1 MKISCKNTAFPR
13 LLQAIPHKFS
23 LYYRLFNE
31 KVHVFPSN
39 IDYFVNQ
46 SITLRKKQTASLIS
60 PFHPLKNRPFR
71 EAVHIRR
78 LFISLAAAVA
88 LPIAAPAAS
97 LLAQPLP
104 SLQGEGSGVGS
115 VSSPADTLR
124 LSLDDCIALARRQS
138 IDAAIALADLRSA
151 YWQWRSYRADL
162 LPEVSLSGTAP
173 SWNKRYSSYQQAD
186 GSLSFVRNDY
196 LGLDGALNIT
206 QKLWPTG
213 GTLSVE
219 SSLDYLHQS
228 GSGGSQNQFMSLPVA
243 VTLSQPLFAV
253 NHLKWNR
260 RIEPLRYREAQ
271 ARFLTET
278 EQVAMQAISLYFS
291 LLLAGEQV
299 NIARQNLQT
308 AEKLYEVAQAKRRM
322 GTISENDVLQLC
334 LDVLTARSAL
344 TTAEST
350 RQAAQ
355 FALCSFLDIEAPIA
369 ATVPE
374 VSPSGS
380 AEATVPEASA
390 SGLRLSYTDVLA
402 HALANN
408 AHATTMRRRQLE
420 ADYAVASAR
429 ANRQSINLYAQVGY
443 TGTADNLNSAYRNL
457 LSNQI
462 VQVGITVPLLDWGK
476 RKGQRRLAESNR
488 DIVQGQLRQQSQ
500 DFRQDIFILTEQ
512 FNNQAE
518 QLRIAIEADTI
529 ARRRYH
535 TNVET
540 FKIGSISTLELSD
553 AQKAKDQARQN
564 RIQQLFNYWYYYYQ
578 LRSIAL
584 WDFERDCDITADI
597 EKLVRQ

>member
-1 MKISCKNTAFPR
+1 MNKVFAFF
-13 LLQAIPHKFS
+13 LTWL
-23 LYYRLFNE
+23 
-31 KVHVFPSN
+31 
-39 IDYFVNQ
+39 
-46 SITLRKKQTASLIS
+46 
-60 PFHPLKNRPFR
+60 PL
-71 EAVHIRR
+71 AV
-78 LFISLAAAVA
+78 
-88 LPIAAPAAS
+88 
-97 LLAQPLP
+97 LAQT
-104 SLQGEGSGVGS
+104 
-115 VSSPADTLR
+115 DTLR
-124 LSLDDCIALARRQS
+124 LSLDDCIAMARRQS
-138 IDAAIALADLRSA
+138 IDAAVALGELRSA

-196 LGLDGALNIT
+196 LGLDGAVNIT

-228 GSGGSQNQFMSLPVA
+228 GSGGSGNQFMSLPVA
-243 VTLSQPLFAV
+243 VTLSQPLFSV

-278 EQVAMQAISLYFS
+278 EQVAMQAISLYFG

-322 GTISENDVLQLC
+322 GTISENDVLQLR

-344 TTAEST
+344 TNSESNRQT
-350 RQAAQ
+350 RQ
-355 FALCSFLDIEAPIA
+355 FALRSFLDVEADIEPV
-369 ATVPE
+369 VPE
-374 VSPSGS
+374 G
-380 AEATVPEASA
+380 VPQV
-390 SGLRLSYTDVLA
+390 RLDYDNVLN
-402 HALANN
+402 HALQNN
-408 AHATTMRRRQLE
+408 ALATTMRRRQME

-429 ANRQSINLYAQVGY
+429 ANRQSINLYAQLGY
-443 TGTADNLNSAYRNL
+443 TGTGDNMNSAYRNL
-457 LSNQI
+457 LSNE
-462 VQVGITVPLLDWGK
+462 VVSVGITVPLLDWGK
-476 RKGQRRLAESNR
+476 RKGQRRMAESNR

-518 QLRIAIEADTI
+518 QLRIACEADTI

-553 AQKAKDQARQN
+553 AQKAKDQARIG

-584 WDFERDCDITADI
+584 WDFERGCELTADVERLI
-597 EKLVRQ
+597 EH

>member
-1 MKISCKNTAFPR
+1 MNKVFAFF
-13 LLQAIPHKFS
+13 LAWL
-23 LYYRLFNE
+23 
-31 KVHVFPSN
+31 
-39 IDYFVNQ
+39 
-46 SITLRKKQTASLIS
+46 
-60 PFHPLKNRPFR
+60 PL
-71 EAVHIRR
+71 AV
-78 LFISLAAAVA
+78 
-88 LPIAAPAAS
+88 
-97 LLAQPLP
+97 LAQT
-104 SLQGEGSGVGS
+104 
-115 VSSPADTLR
+115 DTLR
-124 LSLDDCIALARRQS
+124 LSLDDCIAMARRQS
-138 IDAAIALADLRSA
+138 IDAAVALGELRSA
-151 YWQWRSYRADL
+151 YWQWRSYKADL

-196 LGLDGALNIT
+196 LGLDGAVNIT

-243 VTLSQPLFAV
+243 ITLQQPLFSV

-278 EQVAMQAISLYFS
+278 EQVAMQAISLYFG

-322 GTISENDVLQLC
+322 GTISENDVLQLR

-344 TTAEST
+344 TNSESN
-350 RQAAQ
+350 RQARQ
-355 FALCSFLDIEAPIA
+355 FALRSFLDVEADIEPV
-369 ATVPE
+369 VPE
-374 VSPSGS
+374 N
-380 AEATVPEASA
+380 VPQV
-390 SGLRLSYTDVLA
+390 RLDYDNVLN
-402 HALANN
+402 HALQNN
-408 AHATTMRRRQLE
+408 ALATTMRRRQME

-429 ANRQSINLYAQVGY
+429 ANRQSINLYAQLGY
-443 TGTADNLNSAYRNL
+443 TGSADNLNAAYRNL
-457 LSNQI
+457 LSNE
-462 VQVGITVPLLDWGK
+462 VVSVGITVPLLDWGK
-476 RKGQRRLAESNR
+476 RKGQRRMAESNR
-488 DIVQGQLRQQSQ
+488 EIVQGQLRQQSQ

-518 QLRIAIEADTI
+518 QLRIACEADTI

-584 WDFERDCDITADI
+584 WDFERGCELSEDF
-597 EKLVRQ
+597 EKIIK

>member
-1 MKISCKNTAFPR
+1 MHVANFAMYIPNFAIKNSKGENRFMKR
-13 LLQAIPHKFS
+13 HYLLFLALLP
-23 LYYRLFNE
+23 
-31 KVHVFPSN
+31 
-39 IDYFVNQ
+39 
-46 SITLRKKQTASLIS
+46 LIGWA
-60 PFHPLKNRPFR
+60 H
-71 EAVHIRR
+71 E
-78 LFISLAAAVA
+78 
-88 LPIAAPAAS
+88 
-97 LLAQPLP
+97 
-104 SLQGEGSGVGS
+104 
-115 VSSPADTLR
+115 DTLR
-124 LSLDDCIALARRQS
+124 LTLDDCIMMARRQS
-138 IDAAIALADLRSA
+138 IDAAVALGELRSA

-196 LGLDGALNIT
+196 LGLDGAVNIT

-228 GSGGSQNQFMSLPVA
+228 GSGGSGNQFMSLPVA
-243 VTLSQPLFAV
+243 VTLSQPLFSV

-278 EQVAMQAISLYFS
+278 EQVAMQAISLYFG

-322 GTISENDVLQLC
+322 GTISENDVLQLR

-344 TTAEST
+344 TNSEST
-350 RQAAQ
+350 RQARQ
-355 FALCSFLDIEAPIA
+355 FALRSFLDVEADIEPV
-369 ATVPE
+369 VPE
-374 VSPSGS
+374 D
-380 AEATVPEASA
+380 VPQV
-390 SGLRLSYTDVLA
+390 RLDYDNVLA
-402 HALANN
+402 HALQNN
-408 AHATTMRRRQLE
+408 ALATTMRRRQME

-429 ANRQSINLYAQVGY
+429 ANRQSINLYAQLGY
-443 TGTADNLNSAYRNL
+443 TGTGENMSNAYRHL
-457 LSNQI
+457 LSNE
-462 VQVGITVPLLDWGK
+462 VVSVGITVPLLDWGK

-488 DIVQGQLRQQSQ
+488 DIIQGQLRQQAQ

-518 QLRIAIEADTI
+518 QLRIACEADTI

-553 AQKAKDQARQN
+553 AQKAKDQARIG
-564 RIQQLFNYWYYYYQ
+564 RIQHLFNYWYYYYQ

-584 WDFERDCDITADI
+584 WDFERGCELTADVERLI
-597 EKLVRQ
+597 EH

>member
-1 MKISCKNTAFPR
+1 MNRVFAFF
-13 LLQAIPHKFS
+13 LAWL
-23 LYYRLFNE
+23 
-31 KVHVFPSN
+31 
-39 IDYFVNQ
+39 
-46 SITLRKKQTASLIS
+46 
-60 PFHPLKNRPFR
+60 PL
-71 EAVHIRR
+71 AV
-78 LFISLAAAVA
+78 
-88 LPIAAPAAS
+88 
-97 LLAQPLP
+97 LAQT
-104 SLQGEGSGVGS
+104 
-115 VSSPADTLR
+115 DTLR
-124 LSLDDCIALARRQS
+124 LSLDDCIMMARRQS
-138 IDAAIALADLRSA
+138 IDAAVALGELRSA

-196 LGLDGALNIT
+196 LGLDGAVNIT

-228 GSGGSQNQFMSLPVA
+228 GSGGSGNQFMSLPVA
-243 VTLSQPLFAV
+243 VTLSQPLFSV

-278 EQVAMQAISLYFS
+278 EQVAMQAINLYFG

-322 GTISENDVLQLC
+322 GTISENDVLQLR

-344 TTAEST
+344 TNSESN
-350 RQAAQ
+350 RQARQ
-355 FALCSFLDIEAPIA
+355 FALRSVLDVEADIEPV
-369 ATVPE
+369 VPE
-374 VSPSGS
+374 D
-380 AEATVPEASA
+380 VPQV
-390 SGLRLSYTDVLA
+390 RLDYDNVLN
-402 HALANN
+402 HALQNN
-408 AHATTMRRRQLE
+408 ALATTMRRLQME

-429 ANRQSINLYAQVGY
+429 ANSQSINLYAQLGY
-443 TGTADNLNSAYRNL
+443 TGTGDNMNSAYRNL
-457 LSNQI
+457 LSNE
-462 VQVGITVPLLDWGK
+462 VVSVGITVPLLDWGK

-488 DIVQGQLRQQSQ
+488 DIIQGQLRQQSQ

-518 QLRIAIEADTI
+518 QLRIACEADTI

-540 FKIGSISTLELSD
+540 FKIGSISTLELSS
-553 AQKAKDQARQN
+553 AQTAKDQARQN

-584 WDFERDCDITADI
+584 WDFERGCELTADVERLI
-597 EKLVRQ
+597 EH

>member
-1 MKISCKNTAFPR
+1 MN
-13 LLQAIPHKFS
+13 
-23 LYYRLFNE
+23 RLFT
-31 KVHVFPSN
+31 F
-39 IDYFVNQ
+39 F
-46 SITLRKKQTASLIS
+46 LAWL
-60 PFHPLKNRPFR
+60 PL
-71 EAVHIRR
+71 AV
-78 LFISLAAAVA
+78 
-88 LPIAAPAAS
+88 
-97 LLAQPLP
+97 LAQT
-104 SLQGEGSGVGS
+104 
-115 VSSPADTLR
+115 DTLR
-124 LSLDDCIALARRQS
+124 LSLDDCIMMARRQS
-138 IDAAIALADLRSA
+138 IDAAVALGELRSA

-196 LGLDGALNIT
+196 LGLDGAVNIT

-243 VTLSQPLFAV
+243 VTLSQPLFSV

-278 EQVAMQAISLYFS
+278 EQVAMQAISLYFG

-322 GTISENDVLQLC
+322 GTISENDVLQLR

-344 TTAEST
+344 TNSESNRQT
-350 RQAAQ
+350 RQ
-355 FALCSFLDIEAPIA
+355 FALRSFLDVEADIEPV
-369 ATVPE
+369 VPE
-374 VSPSGS
+374 D
-380 AEATVPEASA
+380 VPQV
-390 SGLRLSYTDVLA
+390 RLDYDNVLN
-402 HALANN
+402 HALQNN
-408 AHATTMRRRQLE
+408 ALATTMRRRQME

-429 ANRQSINLYAQVGY
+429 ANRQSINLYAQLGY
-443 TGTADNLNSAYRNL
+443 TGTGDNMNSAYRNL
-457 LSNQI
+457 LSNE
-462 VQVGITVPLLDWGK
+462 VVSVGITVPLLDWGK

-488 DIVQGQLRQQSQ
+488 DIIQGQLRQQSQ

-518 QLRIAIEADTI
+518 QLRIACEADTI

-540 FKIGSISTLELSD
+540 FKIGSISTLELSS
-553 AQKAKDQARQN
+553 AQTAKDQARQN

-584 WDFERDCDITADI
+584 WDFERGCELSEDF
-597 EKLVRQ
+597 EKIIK

>member
-1 MKISCKNTAFPR
+1 MIKPR
-13 LLQAIPHKFS
+13 HRFNFFDAVKFLLIILATFGVLPFTIQA
-23 LYYRLFNE
+23 
-31 KVHVFPSN
+31 
-39 IDYFVNQ
+39 
-46 SITLRKKQTASLIS
+46 QT
-60 PFHPLKNRPFR
+60 
-71 EAVHIRR
+71 
-78 LFISLAAAVA
+78 
-88 LPIAAPAAS
+88 
-97 LLAQPLP
+97 
-104 SLQGEGSGVGS
+104 
-115 VSSPADTLR
+115 DTLR
-124 LSLDDCIALARRQS
+124 LSLDDCIAMARRQS
-138 IDAAIALADLRSA
+138 IDAAVALGELRSA

-162 LPEVSLSGTAP
+162 LPEVSLQGTAP

-196 LGLDGALNIT
+196 LGLDGAVNIT

-228 GSGGSQNQFMSLPVA
+228 GSGGSGNQFMSLPVA
-243 VTLSQPLFAV
+243 VTLSQPLFSV

-278 EQVAMQAISLYFS
+278 EQVAMQAISLYFG

-322 GTISENDVLQLC
+322 GTISENDVLQLR

-344 TTAEST
+344 TNSEST
-350 RQAAQ
+350 RQARQ
-355 FALCSFLDIEAPIA
+355 FALRSFLDVEADIEPV
-369 ATVPE
+369 VPE
-374 VSPSGS
+374 D
-380 AEATVPEASA
+380 VPQVH
-390 SGLRLSYTDVLA
+390 LYYDDVLN
-402 HALANN
+402 HALQNN
-408 AHATTMRRRQLE
+408 ALATTMRRRQME

-429 ANRQSINLYAQVGY
+429 ANRQSINLYAQLGY
-443 TGTADNLNSAYRNL
+443 TGTGDNMNSAYRNL
-457 LSNQI
+457 LSNE
-462 VQVGITVPLLDWGK
+462 VVSVGITVPLLDWGK

-488 DIVQGQLRQQSQ
+488 DIIQGQLRQQAQ

-518 QLRIAIEADTI
+518 QLRIACEADTI

-540 FKIGSISTLELSD
+540 FKIGSISTLELSS
-553 AQKAKDQARQN
+553 AQTAKDQARIG

-584 WDFERDCDITADI
+584 WDFERGCELTADVERLI
-597 EKLVRQ
+597 EH

>member
-1 MKISCKNTAFPR
+1 MTAQTDTIR
-13 LLQAIPHKFS
+13 L
-23 LYYRLFNE
+23 
-31 KVHVFPSN
+31 
-39 IDYFVNQ
+39 
-46 SITLRKKQTASLIS
+46 T
-60 PFHPLKNRPFR
+60 
-71 EAVHIRR
+71 
-78 LFISLAAAVA
+78 
-88 LPIAAPAAS
+88 
-97 LLAQPLP
+97 
-104 SLQGEGSGVGS
+104 
-115 VSSPADTLR
+115 
-124 LSLDDCIALARRQS
+124 LDDCIAMARRQS
-138 IDAAIALADLRSA
+138 IDAAVALGELRSA

-196 LGLDGALNIT
+196 LGLDGAVNIT

-228 GSGGSQNQFMSLPVA
+228 GSGGSGNQFMSLPVA
-243 VTLSQPLFAV
+243 VTLSQPLFSV

-278 EQVAMQAISLYFS
+278 EQVAMQAISLYFG

-322 GTISENDVLQLC
+322 GTISENDVLQLR

-344 TTAEST
+344 TNSESNRQT
-350 RQAAQ
+350 RQ
-355 FALCSFLDIEAPIA
+355 FALRSFLDVEADIEPV
-369 ATVPE
+369 VPE
-374 VSPSGS
+374 D
-380 AEATVPEASA
+380 VPQV
-390 SGLRLSYTDVLA
+390 RLDYDNVLN
-402 HALANN
+402 HALQNN
-408 AHATTMRRRQLE
+408 ALATTMRRRQME

-429 ANRQSINLYAQVGY
+429 ANRQSINLYAQLGY
-443 TGTADNLNSAYRNL
+443 TGTGDNMNSAYRNL
-457 LSNQI
+457 LSNE
-462 VQVGITVPLLDWGK
+462 VVSVGITVPLLDWGK

-488 DIVQGQLRQQSQ
+488 DIIRGQLRQQSQ

-518 QLRIAIEADTI
+518 QLRIACEADTI

-584 WDFERDCDITADI
+584 WDFERGCELTADVERLI
-597 EKLVRQ
+597 EH

>member
-1 MKISCKNTAFPR
+1 MNRFFAFFLAWLP
-13 LLQAIPHKFS
+13 
-23 LYYRLFNE
+23 
-31 KVHVFPSN
+31 
-39 IDYFVNQ
+39 
-46 SITLRKKQTASLIS
+46 
-60 PFHPLKNRPFR
+60 
-71 EAVHIRR
+71 
-78 LFISLAAAVA
+78 LAA
-88 LPIAAPAAS
+88 
-97 LLAQPLP
+97 LAQT
-104 SLQGEGSGVGS
+104 
-115 VSSPADTLR
+115 DTLR
-124 LSLDDCIALARRQS
+124 LSLDDCIAMARRQS
-138 IDAAIALADLRSA
+138 IDAAVALGELRSA

-162 LPEVSLSGTAP
+162 LPEVSLQGTAP

-196 LGLDGALNIT
+196 LGLDGAVNIT

-219 SSLDYLHQS
+219 SSLNYLHQS

-243 VTLSQPLFAV
+243 VTLQQPLFSV

-278 EQVAMQAISLYFS
+278 EQVAMQAISLYFG

-308 AEKLYEVAQAKRRM
+308 AEKLYVVAQAKRRM
-322 GTISENDVLQLC
+322 GTISENDVLQLR

-344 TTAEST
+344 TNSEST
-350 RQAAQ
+350 RQARQ
-355 FALCSFLDIEAPIA
+355 FALRSFLDVEADIEPV
-369 ATVPE
+369 VPE
-374 VSPSGS
+374 D
-380 AEATVPEASA
+380 VPQV
-390 SGLRLSYTDVLA
+390 RLDYDNVLN
-402 HALANN
+402 HALQNN
-408 AHATTMRRRQLE
+408 ALATTMRRRQME

-429 ANRQSINLYAQVGY
+429 ANRQSINFYAQLGY
-443 TGTADNLNSAYRNL
+443 TGTGENMSSAYRHL
-457 LSNQI
+457 LSNEV

-488 DIVQGQLRQQSQ
+488 DIIQGQLRQQSQ

-518 QLRIAIEADTI
+518 QLRIACEADTI

-540 FKIGSISTLELSD
+540 FKIGSISTLELSS
-553 AQKAKDQARQN
+553 AQTAKDQARQN

-584 WDFERDCDITADI
+584 WDFERGCELTADI
-597 EKLVRQ
+597 EKLISATDYRTNRTE

>member
-1 MKISCKNTAFPR
+1 MKAMI
-13 LLQAIPHKFS
+13 
-23 LYYRLFNE
+23 
-31 KVHVFPSN
+31 
-39 IDYFVNQ
+39 
-46 SITLRKKQTASLIS
+46 
-60 PFHPLKNRPFR
+60 
-71 EAVHIRR
+71 
-78 LFISLAAAVA
+78 LFIATFGVLS
-88 LPIAAPAAS
+88 AS
-97 LLAQPLP
+97 AQTLP

-115 VSSPADTLR
+115 VSDTLR
-124 LSLDDCIALARRQS
+124 LSLDDCIMMARRQS
-138 IDAAIALADLRSA
+138 IDAAVALGELRSA

-196 LGLDGALNIT
+196 LGLDGALHIT

-219 SSLDYLHQS
+219 SSLEYLHQS
-228 GSGGSQNQFMSLPVA
+228 GSGGSGNQFMSLPVA
-243 VTLSQPLFAV
+243 VTLSQPLFSV

-278 EQVAMQAISLYFS
+278 EQVAMQAISLYFG

-322 GTISENDVLQLC
+322 GTISENDVLQLR

-344 TTAEST
+344 TNSESN
-350 RQAAQ
+350 RQARQ
-355 FALCSFLDIEAPIA
+355 FALRSFLDVEADIEPV
-369 ATVPE
+369 VPE
-374 VSPSGS
+374 D
-380 AEATVPEASA
+380 VPQV
-390 SGLRLSYTDVLA
+390 RLDYDNVLN
-402 HALANN
+402 HALQNN
-408 AHATTMRRRQLE
+408 ALATTMRRRQME

-429 ANRQSINLYAQVGY
+429 ANRQSINLYAQLGY
-443 TGTADNLNSAYRNL
+443 TGSADNLNAAYRNL
-457 LSNQI
+457 LSNE
-462 VQVGITVPLLDWGK
+462 VVSVGITVPLLDWGK
-476 RKGQRRLAESNR
+476 RKGQRRMAESNR

-518 QLRIAIEADTI
+518 QLLIACEADTI

-584 WDFERDCDITADI
+584 WDFERGCELSADI
-597 EKLVRQ
+597 EKLIK

>member
-1 MKISCKNTAFPR
+1 MNRVFAFF
-13 LLQAIPHKFS
+13 LAWL
-23 LYYRLFNE
+23 
-31 KVHVFPSN
+31 
-39 IDYFVNQ
+39 
-46 SITLRKKQTASLIS
+46 
-60 PFHPLKNRPFR
+60 PL
-71 EAVHIRR
+71 AV
-78 LFISLAAAVA
+78 
-88 LPIAAPAAS
+88 
-97 LLAQPLP
+97 LAQT
-104 SLQGEGSGVGS
+104 
-115 VSSPADTLR
+115 DTLR
-124 LSLDDCIALARRQS
+124 LSLDDCIAMARRQS
-138 IDAAIALADLRSA
+138 IDAAVALGELRSA

-196 LGLDGALNIT
+196 LGLDGAVNIT

-243 VTLSQPLFAV
+243 ITLQQPLFSV

-278 EQVAMQAISLYFS
+278 EQVAMQAINLYFG

-299 NIARQNLQT
+299 NIAKQNLQT

-322 GTISENDVLQLC
+322 GTISENDVLQLR

-344 TTAEST
+344 TNSESN
-350 RQAAQ
+350 RQARQ
-355 FALCSFLDIEAPIA
+355 FALRSFLDVEADIEPV
-369 ATVPE
+369 VPE
-374 VSPSGS
+374 D
-380 AEATVPEASA
+380 VPQV
-390 SGLRLSYTDVLA
+390 RLDYDNVLN
-402 HALANN
+402 HALQNN
-408 AHATTMRRRQLE
+408 ALATTMRRRQME
-420 ADYAVASAR
+420 ADYAVATAR
-429 ANRQSINLYAQVGY
+429 ANRQSINLYAQLGY
-443 TGTADNLNSAYRNL
+443 TGNADNLNAAYRNL
-457 LSNQI
+457 LSNE
-462 VQVGITVPLLDWGK
+462 VVSVGITVPLLDWGK
-476 RKGQRRLAESNR
+476 RKGQRRMAESNR
-488 DIVQGQLRQQSQ
+488 EIVQGQLRQQSQ

-518 QLRIAIEADTI
+518 QLLIACEADTI

-584 WDFERDCDITADI
+584 WDFERGCDISEDFENI
-597 EKLVRQ
+597 IK

>member
-1 MKISCKNTAFPR
+1 MNRVFAFF
-13 LLQAIPHKFS
+13 LAWL
-23 LYYRLFNE
+23 
-31 KVHVFPSN
+31 
-39 IDYFVNQ
+39 
-46 SITLRKKQTASLIS
+46 
-60 PFHPLKNRPFR
+60 PL
-71 EAVHIRR
+71 AV
-78 LFISLAAAVA
+78 
-88 LPIAAPAAS
+88 
-97 LLAQPLP
+97 LAQT
-104 SLQGEGSGVGS
+104 
-115 VSSPADTLR
+115 DTLR
-124 LSLDDCIALARRQS
+124 LSLDDCIAMARRQS
-138 IDAAIALADLRSA
+138 IDAAVALGELRSA

-196 LGLDGALNIT
+196 LGLDGAVNIT

-228 GSGGSQNQFMSLPVA
+228 GNGGSGNQFMSLPVA
-243 VTLSQPLFAV
+243 VTLSQPLFSV

-278 EQVAMQAISLYFS
+278 EQVAMQAINLYFG

-322 GTISENDVLQLC
+322 GTISENDVLQLR

-344 TTAEST
+344 TNSESNRQT
-350 RQAAQ
+350 RQ
-355 FALCSFLDIEAPIA
+355 FALRSFLDVEADIEPS
-369 ATVPE
+369 VPE
-374 VSPSGS
+374 D
-380 AEATVPEASA
+380 VPQV
-390 SGLRLSYTDVLA
+390 RLDYDNVLS
-402 HALANN
+402 HALRNN
-408 AHATTMRRRQLE
+408 ALATTMRRRQME

-429 ANRQSINLYAQVGY
+429 ANRQSINLYAQLGY
-443 TGTADNLNSAYRNL
+443 TGTGDNMNSAYRNL
-457 LSNQI
+457 LSNE
-462 VQVGITVPLLDWGK
+462 VVSVGITVPLLDWGK

-488 DIVQGQLRQQSQ
+488 DIIQGQLRQQSQ

-518 QLRIAIEADTI
+518 QLRIACEADTI

-540 FKIGSISTLELSD
+540 FKIGSISTLELSS
-553 AQKAKDQARQN
+553 AQTAKDQARQN

-584 WDFERDCDITADI
+584 WDFERGCELTADVERLI
-597 EKLVRQ
+597 EH

>member
-1 MKISCKNTAFPR
+1 MNKVFAFF
-13 LLQAIPHKFS
+13 LAWL
-23 LYYRLFNE
+23 
-31 KVHVFPSN
+31 
-39 IDYFVNQ
+39 
-46 SITLRKKQTASLIS
+46 
-60 PFHPLKNRPFR
+60 PL
-71 EAVHIRR
+71 AV
-78 LFISLAAAVA
+78 
-88 LPIAAPAAS
+88 
-97 LLAQPLP
+97 LAQT
-104 SLQGEGSGVGS
+104 
-115 VSSPADTLR
+115 DTLR
-124 LSLDDCIALARRQS
+124 LSLDDCITMARRQS
-138 IDAAIALADLRSA
+138 VDAAVALGELRSA

-196 LGLDGALNIT
+196 LGLDGAVNIT

-228 GSGGSQNQFMSLPVA
+228 GSGGSGNQFMSLPVA
-243 VTLSQPLFAV
+243 VTLSQPLFSV

-278 EQVAMQAISLYFS
+278 EQVAMQAISLYFG

-299 NIARQNLQT
+299 NISKQNLQT

-322 GTISENDVLQLC
+322 GTISENDVLQLR

-344 TTAEST
+344 TNSESN
-350 RQAAQ
+350 RQARQ
-355 FALCSFLDIEAPIA
+355 FALRSFLDVEADIDPIM
-369 ATVPE
+369 PE
-374 VSPSGS
+374 NLPLPSLGR
-380 AEATVPEASA
+380 EGQGV
-390 SGLRLSYTDVLA
+390 GLSYADVLA
-402 HALANN
+402 HALQNN
-408 AHATTMRRRQLE
+408 ALATTMRRRQME

-429 ANRQSINLYAQVGY
+429 ANRQSINLYAQLGY
-443 TGTADNLNSAYRNL
+443 TGTGDNMNSAYRNL
-457 LSNQI
+457 LSNE
-462 VQVGITVPLLDWGK
+462 VVSVGITVPLLDWGK

-488 DIVQGQLRQQSQ
+488 DIIQGQLRQQSQ

-518 QLRIAIEADTI
+518 QLRIACEADTI

-540 FKIGSISTLELSD
+540 FKIGSISTLELSS
-553 AQKAKDQARQN
+553 AQTAKDQARQN

-584 WDFERDCDITADI
+584 WDFERGCELTADVERLI
-597 EKLVRQ
+597 EH